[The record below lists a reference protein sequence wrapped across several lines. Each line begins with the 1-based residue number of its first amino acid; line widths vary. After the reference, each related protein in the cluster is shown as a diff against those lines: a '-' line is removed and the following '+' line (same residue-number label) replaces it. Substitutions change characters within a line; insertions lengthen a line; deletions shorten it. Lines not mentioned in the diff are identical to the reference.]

1 MRGPEAGV
9 HFVEHLLGALHGVG
23 PVPLLRFGIGHQ
35 RKINRIRKSS
45 SADAT
50 GERGGGN
57 GVSRIKTYSELEHGL
72 RRPRDVIAGV
82 VARERDRGAD
92 VVEGAGNRR
101 GMRAGEATVR
111 CQSRVLYTKHDVS
124 RIARTETKINLVY
137 HVARSLHVYDVEQIA
152 AAAEVPDGPLDG
164 VLGLLGAVDGDHEV
178 ALVLVVA
185 GAGGVERWEGSFPQ
199 EM

>member
-1 MRGPEAGV
+1 M
-9 HFVEHLLGALHGVG
+9 
-23 PVPLLRFGIGHQ
+23 
-35 RKINRIRKSS
+35 
-45 SADAT
+45 
-50 GERGGGN
+50 
-57 GVSRIKTYSELEHGL
+57 KTYSELEHGL
-72 RRPRDVIAGV
+72 RRPRDVIARV

-164 VLGLLGAVDGDHEV
+164 VLGLFGAVDGDHEV

-185 GAGGVERWEGSFPQ
+185 GVGGVERWEGSFPQ